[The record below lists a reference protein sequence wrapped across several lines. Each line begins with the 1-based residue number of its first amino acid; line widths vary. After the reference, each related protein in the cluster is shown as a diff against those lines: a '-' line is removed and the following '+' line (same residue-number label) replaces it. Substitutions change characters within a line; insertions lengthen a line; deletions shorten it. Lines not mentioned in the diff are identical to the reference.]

1 MLQSPLQDAMKYLTQ
16 LEPDELVDN
25 FLTFPPQD
33 FTSWLIQN
41 EVPAFAARF
50 DLLTTADHNLQ
61 VKVKGLP
68 LFNKWKNL
76 LKPYTIFIGTT
87 VSEYALFT
95 AELSPEQLAAQI
107 KQHYTAKAPLLI
119 VKDIP
124 QQSPLLSEQANQ
136 YSAAVIQAL
145 QNQDFIEVEGQALAW
160 VPIDFA
166 DVDEYL
172 SRLSYQRRKNFRR
185 KLKSQQSLEINCLH
199 SGNECFF
206 DPAVLDNFYQLYL
219 NVYHQSEIH
228 FDLLTKEFFIQLLQ
242 DEKNQARVITY
253 HHQQQLVGYNI
264 CFIVNNMLIDKYIG
278 FSYPL
283 ARDLN
288 LYFVSWF
295 YNLAY
300 AKNQGLDYYVAGWTD
315 PEVKASLGARFTFT
329 KHMVYVRNPLL
340 RMILKKISNRFEQD
354 KNWQQ
359 NTSKSS
365 NQEKRS

>member
-50 DLLTTADHNLQ
+50 DLLTTADHDLQ

-107 KQHYTAKAPLLI
+107 KQHYTTKAPLLI

-185 KLKSQQSLEINCLH
+185 KLKSQQSLEISCLH

-253 HHQQQLVGYNI
+253 YHQQQLVGYNI
-264 CFIVNNMLIDKYIG
+264 CFVVNNMLIDKYIG

-354 KNWQQ
+354 KNWQN